1 MNLNYRIMVKTFG
14 NAADF
19 TAFEKTGEN
28 VYQVAWAKTMQTERV
43 LDADGNDTGE
53 EKESTLCNYM
63 LERYN
68 YKPSMDLVLA
78 DILRSGERAS
88 MEEIQAICEG
98 FEVEPL
104 EYMRKALLEYVEEYD
119 ASPSVNSFVLNGA
132 SVWLDK
138 ATRVGLMNSTTIA
151 KSMGSETTTLWLG
164 EVKLEVECDK
174 AIQLLSALE
183 MYALE
188 CFNVTAAHKK
198 AVSVLESV
206 EEVLVYD
213 YTSGYPDKLN
223 MEV

>member
-1 MNLNYRIMVKTFG
+1 MVKSYNETGAIKVFENLG
-14 NAADF
+14 NGCYQMKWAA
-19 TAFEKTGEN
+19 TPVVEKDKE
-28 VYQVAWAKTMQTERV
+28 
-43 LDADGNDTGE
+43 TGE
-53 EKESTLCNYM
+53 EKETTLSSYM
-63 LERYN
+63 MERYN
-68 YKPSMDLVLA
+68 YKPSMDLVLS
-78 DILRSGERAS
+78 DILSSGEQAS
-88 MEEIQAICEG
+88 MAEIKAICEG
-98 FEVEPL
+98 LEVEPL
-104 EYMRKALLEYVEEYD
+104 EYMRKALLEYITAYD
-119 ASPSVNSFVLNGA
+119 ASDKVNSFVLNEA
-132 SVWLDK
+132 PVWLDK